1 MDKFFFR
8 RQESKQ
14 QPTVGLQIFRGI
26 LKWLADIFQLTED
39 EQMEAGIYLG
49 EKHNDE

>member
-14 QPTVGLQIFRGI
+14 EPAASVQIFRGI
-26 LKWLADIFQLTED
+26 LKWLADIFQLTEE
-39 EQMEAGIYLG
+39 EQMDAGIYLDVKRN
-49 EKHNDE
+49 E